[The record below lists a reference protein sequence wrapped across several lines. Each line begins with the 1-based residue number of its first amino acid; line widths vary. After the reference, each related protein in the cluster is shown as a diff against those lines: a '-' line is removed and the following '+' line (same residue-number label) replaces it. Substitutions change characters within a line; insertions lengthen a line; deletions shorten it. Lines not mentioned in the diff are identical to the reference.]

1 MTNLLDWGAKHPD
14 IIFVGG
20 VPSLEDLRSERILT
34 GTDGA
39 LLRKVM
45 AGLDIDLSNA
55 VGYTSVFMD
64 RSQGAKPKIDA
75 VREVTADLINRLNR
89 AAPKVVVALGETAVT
104 ALTGQSGAI
113 NKRRGFPY
121 ELGDL
126 IVLPSRHPRDI
137 ITGPDGFPDLC
148 TDLERALSIVKG
160 EPHTEE
166 PPYENYHIVDTSDKF
181 WELITNLRE
190 NISLPLSVD
199 LETTSLYPSQGNIL
213 SMGLSW
219 RRYEAYIIDCQWLNS
234 VDPEYLRK
242 LKDVLS
248 QMECIFHNAQFDV
261 LWLRSRSF
269 TINLMFD
276 TMLAHY
282 TLDGRQDGHSLK
294 RLAAD
299 RYRAPAY
306 DDKIDARGFTLE
318 KWEQPEFRR
327 VVMMYNGADAD
338 YTLRLAYDLH
348 KEMEADSMVSIH
360 DDILIPASI
369 HFIRLRENGM
379 LVDKEY
385 HDVLGEKWRVEIED
399 LERQL
404 KKFPGAEDINLRSTK
419 QVKEYLYDALA
430 LRPMGGK
437 KNAPCST
444 KLVARETLGI
454 QDDEAQEF
462 WRTSQVQRDLKSS
475 STGTYM
481 LYWLAQQHAFPR
493 LLVRHRIL
501 SKLRGTYY
509 EGYKELMD
517 DQNRIRP
524 EYKLHGTRT
533 GRISSTRPNI
543 HGMPRRKEIKR
554 IFKANEGN
562 VIISADY
569 SQAEIRMVAH
579 LANDE
584 TLIAALDAQ
593 DIHREISKK
602 MFNMTDADVDALPA
616 EEREIKRRAAK
627 TIAFGLIYGRGAASI
642 APQLG
647 VSIDEAKEYMSK
659 FFEMMPKVATW
670 LAKQK
675 TKARQNHEVISL
687 YGRKRRFPLI
697 ASKSHLAEV
706 QRQAGNMP
714 VQSSVSDMTLLANMR
729 IIANLEN
736 QGIPCI
742 IMPHVHDGFYFQVP
756 EQHEELAIQ
765 VTKEEM
771 HAVGFET
778 KVAFKCEIQTGL
790 NWGELK
796 VVYEG

>member
-1 MTNLLDWGAKHPD
+1 METLDWGAQAPT
-14 IIFVGG
+14 IMFVGG
-20 VPSLEDLRSERILT
+20 VPSLEDLRSGRILT

-75 VREVTADLINRLNR
+75 VRKVTADLINRLNR

-126 IVLPSRHPRDI
+126 VVLPSRHPKDI

-148 TDLERALSIVKG
+148 TDLERALSIIKG

-166 PPYENYHIVDTSDKF
+166 PPYENYHIVDTPDKF

-213 SMGLSW
+213 SMGISW
-219 RRYEAYIIDCQWLNS
+219 RRYEAHIIDCQWLNS
-234 VDPEYLRK
+234 VNPYYLEE
-242 LKDVLS
+242 LKEVMAD
-248 QMECIFHNAQFDV
+248 MECIFHNAQFDV
-261 LWLRSRSF
+261 LWLRSRNF
-269 TINLMFD
+269 NINLMFD

-299 RYRAPAY
+299 RYHAPAY

-327 VVMMYNGADAD
+327 AVMMYNGADAD
-338 YTLRLAYDLH
+338 YTLRLAYDLY
-348 KEMEADSMVSIH
+348 KEMEVDGMVNIH

-379 LVDKEY
+379 LVDKKY
-385 HDVLGEKWRVEIED
+385 HDALGEKWRIEIED
-399 LERQL
+399 LEKQL
-404 KKFPGAEDINLRSTK
+404 KKFPGAENMNLRSTK
-419 QVKEYLYDALA
+419 QVKEYLYDTLA
-430 LRPMGGK
+430 LKPMGGK

-444 KLVARETLGI
+444 KLVARETIGI

-517 DQNRIRP
+517 DQDRIRP

-554 IFKANEGN
+554 IFKANEGY
-562 VIISADY
+562 IIVSADY

-579 LANDE
+579 LADDE

-602 MFNMTDADVDALPA
+602 MFNMTDAIVDALSA

-647 VSIDEAKEYMSK
+647 VSMDEAKDYMAK
-659 FFEMMPKVATW
+659 FFKMMPKVATW
-670 LAKQK
+670 LTKQK
-675 TKARQNHEVISL
+675 VKAKRDHEVVSL

-736 QGIPCI
+736 RGIPCV

-756 EQHEELAIQ
+756 EQHEELAVRI
-765 VTKEEM
+765 TKEEM

-778 KVAFKCEIQTGL
+778 KVAFKCEIQTGS